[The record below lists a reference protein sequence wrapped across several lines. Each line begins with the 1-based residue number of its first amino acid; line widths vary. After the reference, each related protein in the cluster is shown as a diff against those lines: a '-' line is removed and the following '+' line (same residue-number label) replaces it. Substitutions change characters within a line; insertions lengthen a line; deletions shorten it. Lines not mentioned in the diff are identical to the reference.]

1 MAHEITFTNNVPEI
15 AFSGATPWHGL
26 GTKVIGTA
34 TPAEWQRAAHLEWE
48 YRKAPLQFVNGDG
61 VTHEYPNMHALY
73 RSDNAK
79 PLALV
84 SNKYQIVQP
93 AEVLDFYKDLA
104 IAGDCEIEVAGS
116 LGGGRRVW
124 ALAKLNESATISGQ
138 DRVDGYLLLVTS
150 CDRTLATQA
159 EVTTVRVVC
168 ANTLRAALNRASRA
182 RVRVP
187 HSRKFNADRV
197 KTELGF
203 ARGEF
208 RRFMSQMKA
217 LAEMP
222 ISRSDFDGFMSK
234 LLDIAPDAMV
244 KPHAYDRIEHLFQG
258 GAMGAS
264 LETAA
269 GTRWGLLNAVT
280 EYADH
285 HAHERSEGGRLN
297 SAWFGERGNLKLR
310 AVELLAV

>member
-1 MAHEITFTNNVPEI
+1 MAHEITFTNDVPEI
-15 AFSGATPWHGL
+15 AFRGATPWHGL
-26 GTKVIGTA
+26 GTQVIGTA
-34 TPAEWQRAAHLEWE
+34 TPAEWLRAAHLEWE
-48 YRKAPLQFVNGDG
+48 YRKAPLQFVNG
-61 VTHEYPNMHALY
+61 VTNDYPNMQALY

-84 SNKYQIVQP
+84 SDKYQIVQP
-93 AEVLDFYKDLA
+93 AEILDFYKDLA
-104 IAGDCEIEVAGS
+104 LAGDCEIEVAGS

-124 ALAKLNESATISGQ
+124 ALAKLNASATLSGQ

-150 CDRTLATQA
+150 CDTTLATQA

-168 ANTLRAALNRASRA
+168 ANTLRAALNQASRA

-208 RRFMSQMKA
+208 RHFMSQMKT
-217 LAEMP
+217 LAETP
-222 ISRSDFDGFMSK
+222 VSRHEFDAFMSK
-234 LLDIAPDAMV
+234 LLNVAPTAPT
-244 KPHAYDRIEHLFQG
+244 KPRAYDRIEHLFNG
-258 GAMGAS
+258 GAMGAT

-280 EYADH
+280 EYVDH
-285 HAHERSEGGRLN
+285 HAPERNEGGRLN
-297 SAWFGERGNLKLR
+297 SAWFGERANLKSR
-310 AVELLAV
+310 AVELLIA